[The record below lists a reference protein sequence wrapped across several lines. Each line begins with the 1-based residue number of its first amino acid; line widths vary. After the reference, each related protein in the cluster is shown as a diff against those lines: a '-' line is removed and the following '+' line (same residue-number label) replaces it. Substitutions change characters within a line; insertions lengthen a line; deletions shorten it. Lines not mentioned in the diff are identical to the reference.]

1 AQDIAEDVVTVR
13 VYNGEKSSGNLAD
26 EVEIPE
32 GVTEY
37 PITIPHA
44 AGEPG
49 QFTLATVDGYGNESN
64 GVGVG
69 VEVYEV
75 PVISDLDVDC
85 SSTGGGCVGGG
96 FEYPLSFNTENAE
109 SFEISVE
116 NLSGIG
122 TTAVVSPESGGIVD
136 NHTEVVFTTG
146 SHGGEDMR
154 VTVTVNGPGGE
165 MVDTIDIHQY

>member
-1 AQDIAEDVVTVR
+1 
-13 VYNGEKSSGNLAD
+13 
-26 EVEIPE
+26 
-32 GVTEY
+32 Y

-69 VEVYEV
+69 VDVYEV
-75 PVISDLDVDC
+75 PTIDNLNIDC
-85 SSTGGGCVGGG
+85 SEHGGACLAGG

-122 TTAVVSPESGGIVD
+122 TVATINPSSGEITD
-136 NHTEVVFTTG
+136 DHTEITFITG

-154 VTVTVNGPGGE
+154 VTVTINGSGGE
-165 MVDTIDIHQY
+165 TVEVIDIHQY